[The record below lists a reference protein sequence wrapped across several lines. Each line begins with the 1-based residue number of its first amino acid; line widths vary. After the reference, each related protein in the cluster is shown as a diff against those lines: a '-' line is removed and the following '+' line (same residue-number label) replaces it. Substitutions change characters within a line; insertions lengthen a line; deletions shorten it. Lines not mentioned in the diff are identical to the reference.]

1 MGDRKLK
8 FLTLNHHFYI
18 NVIKLQRCTFAP
30 RFRFLKARRRSD
42 CYTQNLEAP
51 KRQTVNKVPEGANQS
66 EDLCKLVQNL
76 RSGRLSSEAFADV
89 PELAGSRYFRTWWTW
104 GPDWRRFRSS
114 GLWTSAPPPR
124 SPRPTCVPR
133 SPAPPT
139 RSDTHKHTEE
149 VSPTSQHVGPVQQH
163 EWRSFFTRVNKGFK
177 SSLQS
182 VEETSI

>member
-1 MGDRKLK
+1 MLHGLDFWRHDVD
-8 FLTLNHHFYI
+8 LN
-18 NVIKLQRCTFAP
+18 
-30 RFRFLKARRRSD
+30 

-51 KRQTVNKVPEGANQS
+51 KRQTVNKVPEGADQS

-139 RSDTHKHTEE
+139 RSDTQTHRGGE
-149 VSPTSQHVGPVQQH
+149 SNQPTRLPGPT
-163 EWRSFFTRVNKGFK
+163 TRMKEFLYKG
-177 SSLQS
+177 
-182 VEETSI
+182 